1 MLASPIGVLETSGVE
16 MSDEKKPGLHS
27 PLRRKLLMGMAALPA
42 MSLLPRTSFAQAPA
56 TSAINTTGLAVT
68 DTEVTVGILHSVT
81 GTMAISE
88 TGSVQAEKLAID
100 QINAMGGVLGRK
112 IKFIQE
118 DGASDWPTFAEKAKK
133 LLVNDKVAAIMG
145 CWTSASRKAVLP
157 VMEQYNGML
166 YYPTF
171 YEGLEQSKNV
181 IYTGQEATQQ
191 ILAGLD
197 WVSKTKNGKSYYLIG
212 SDYIWPRTSMKIAR
226 KHIEGKLGGKVAGEE
241 YFPLGHTQ
249 FNSVINKIKLTKPDV
264 IYAAVVGGSNVA
276 FYKQLKAAGIDLSKQ
291 TMLTI
296 SVTEDEIDGI
306 GGENIAGAYACMKYF
321 QSLDNPNNKE
331 FVAAFKKMWGE
342 KTVIGDVTQAAYL
355 GPWLWKMT
363 VEKAGSFDIDK
374 IAAASAGIEFTKAPE
389 GYVKIHPNHHLW
401 SKARVG
407 QAQLDGQF
415 KVVYETPE
423 LIEPDPFPKGYQ

>member
-1 MLASPIGVLETSGVE
+1 

-42 MSLLPRTSFAQAPA
+42 MSMFPRTSFAQAPA
-56 TSAINTTGLAVT
+56 TSAVNTTGLAVT

-88 TGSVQAEKLAID
+88 TGSVQAEKLAIE

-197 WVSKTKNGKSYYLIG
+197 WVAKEKKGKSFYLIG

-226 KHIEGKLGGKVAGEE
+226 KHIEGKLGGKVSGEE

-296 SVTEDEIDGI
+296 SDTEDEIDGI

-407 QAQLDGQF
+407 QAQTDGQF